1 MKIIWLKPAQR
12 GLESIMDYI
21 AEESHAAARR
31 YGAEIYARVNGLLQ
45 FPESGQIYSIQSG
58 KIIRKIIIGK
68 TKTVFYRVGRQKI
81 YILSIQ
87 DNRQDWKPE
96 NLQNTIIH

>member
-1 MKIIWLKPAQR
+1 MEIIWLKPAQR

-21 AEESHAAARR
+21 AQESLVSARK
-31 YGAEIYARVNGLLQ
+31 YGSEVYARVNGLLK
-45 FPESGQIYSIQSG
+45 FPESGQIYSVQSG

-81 YILSIQ
+81 FILSIQ
-87 DNRQDWKPE
+87 DNRQDWK
-96 NLQNTIIH
+96 